1 MQLQF
6 KDFPN
11 SVYFCPS
18 KNRIVLERTK
28 QKTNKNRSF
37 QRSNSSFS
45 TEANVGTSNFTNFV
59 QKTRLA
65 SHHMDAMRTIL
76 QPIETEL
83 ATFRKMQDDLAVNP
97 NPLLREI
104 ILHVNKQRGKQMRP
118 IMVLLFGKMHGA
130 ITDST
135 YSAALA
141 LELLHTASLVHDDVV
156 DDSMQRRGQA
166 SVNAIYNNKLA
177 VLVGDYLLS
186 TALVFTGK
194 SNDPRITNIIGALG
208 QTLSDG
214 EIFQMFH
221 SHEKLISEEIYL
233 EIIRKKTASLFSSCA
248 EIGALSA
255 GASQDDIN
263 RARQIG
269 EYIGICFQ
277 IRDDIFDYYSDD
289 VGKPTGNDMREGK
302 LTLPII
308 YAVRM
313 HGDNHIHSMIDR
325 LKSGELTDNEVSEL
339 IEFAK
344 LNGGIEYAERT
355 MQNYR
360 QKAIELLPENIGD
373 TVREAIIAYMDAV
386 INRTK

>member
-1 MQLQF
+1 MELY
-6 KDFPN
+6 N
-11 SVYFCPS
+11 
-18 KNRIVLERTK
+18 IITK
-28 QKTNKNRSF
+28 
-37 QRSNSSFS
+37 
-45 TEANVGTSNFTNFV
+45 
-59 QKTRLA
+59 
-65 SHHMDAMRTIL
+65 
-76 QPIETEL
+76 PIEAEF
-83 ATFRKMQDDLAVNP
+83 AAFRKMQDDLALNP

-118 IMVLLFGKMHGA
+118 MMVMLFGKMFGEVSD
-130 ITDST
+130 TT
-135 YSAALA
+135 YNAALA

-166 SVNAIYNNKLA
+166 SVNALYNNKLA

-186 TALVFTGK
+186 TALVFTGRCG
-194 SNDPRITNIIGALG
+194 DPRITDIVGALG
-208 QTLSDG
+208 QTLADG

-221 SHEKLISEEIYL
+221 SHEKMVSEEVYF

-255 GASQDDIN
+255 GAQPDDVA

-277 IRDDIFDYYSDD
+277 IRDDIFDYYSND

-308 YAVRM
+308 YAVRTE
-313 HGDNHIHSMIDR
+313 GDDRIREMIDR
-325 LKSGELTDNEVSEL
+325 LKAGELSEAEIGEL

-344 LNGGIEYAERT
+344 AKGGIEYAERT
-355 MQNYR
+355 MLEYR
-360 QKAIELLPENIGD
+360 KKAIDLLPASIDEDIRN
-373 TVREAIIAYMDAV
+373 AIIAYMDAV
-386 INRTK
+386 INRSK

>member
-1 MQLQF
+1 MELF
-6 KDFPN
+6 D
-11 SVYFCPS
+11 
-18 KNRIVLERTK
+18 IITK
-28 QKTNKNRSF
+28 
-37 QRSNSSFS
+37 
-45 TEANVGTSNFTNFV
+45 
-59 QKTRLA
+59 
-65 SHHMDAMRTIL
+65 
-76 QPIETEL
+76 PIEAEF
-83 ATFRKMQDDLAVNP
+83 AAFRKMQDDLAVNP

-118 IMVLLFGKMHGA
+118 MMVMLFGKMFGEVSE
-130 ITDST
+130 TT

-186 TALVFTGK
+186 TALVFTGRCG
-194 SNDPRITNIIGALG
+194 DPRITNIVGALG
-208 QTLSDG
+208 QTLADG

-221 SHEKLISEEIYL
+221 SHEKMVSEEVYF

-255 GASQDDIN
+255 GAQSDDVA

-277 IRDDIFDYYSDD
+277 IRDDIFDYYSND

-308 YAVRM
+308 YAVRTE
-313 HGDNHIHSMIDR
+313 GDDRIREMIDR
-325 LKSGELTDNEVSEL
+325 LKAGELSEAEIGEL

-344 LNGGIEYAERT
+344 AKGGIEYAERT
-355 MQNYR
+355 MQEYR
-360 QKAIELLPENIGD
+360 QKAIDLLPAGIDEDI
-373 TVREAIIAYMDAV
+373 RKAIIAYMDAV
-386 INRTK
+386 INRSK

>member
-1 MQLQF
+1 M
-6 KDFPN
+6 
-11 SVYFCPS
+11 
-18 KNRIVLERTK
+18 
-28 QKTNKNRSF
+28 
-37 QRSNSSFS
+37 S
-45 TEANVGTSNFTNFV
+45 TF
-59 QKTRLA
+59 
-65 SHHMDAMRTIL
+65 DTIL
-76 QPIETEL
+76 RPIETEF

-118 IMVLLFGKMHGA
+118 MMVLLFGKMFGEVV
-130 ITDST
+130 DST

-156 DDSMQRRGQA
+156 DESMQRRGQA

-186 TALVFTGK
+186 TALVFTGRCG
-194 SNDPRITNIIGALG
+194 DPRITNIVGALG
-208 QTLSDG
+208 QTLADG

-221 SHEKLISEEIYL
+221 SHEKLVSEEVYF

-248 EIGALSA
+248 EIGALSVN
-255 GASQDDIN
+255 ASADDVT

-277 IRDDIFDYYSDD
+277 IRDDIFDYYTND

-308 YAVRM
+308 YAVRTQ
-313 HGDNHIHSMIDR
+313 GDEHIKSMIDR
-325 LKSGELTDNEVSEL
+325 LKSGELSDAEINEL

-344 LNGGIEYAERT
+344 DNGGIEYAEQI
-355 MQNYR
+355 MQQYR
-360 QKAIELLPENIGD
+360 QKAIDLLPNGIDEA
-373 TVREAIIAYMDAV
+373 VRTAIVAYMDAV
-386 INRTK
+386 INRKK

>member
-1 MQLQF
+1 MELF
-6 KDFPN
+6 N
-11 SVYFCPS
+11 
-18 KNRIVLERTK
+18 IITK
-28 QKTNKNRSF
+28 
-37 QRSNSSFS
+37 
-45 TEANVGTSNFTNFV
+45 
-59 QKTRLA
+59 
-65 SHHMDAMRTIL
+65 
-76 QPIETEL
+76 PIEAEF
-83 ATFRKMQDDLAVNP
+83 AAFRKMQDDLAVNP

-118 IMVLLFGKMHGA
+118 MMVLLFGKMFGEVSD
-130 ITDST
+130 TT

-186 TALVFTGK
+186 TALVFTGRCG
-194 SNDPRITNIIGALG
+194 DPRITNIVGALG
-208 QTLSDG
+208 QTLADG

-221 SHEKLISEEIYL
+221 SHEKLVSEEVYF

-255 GASQDDIN
+255 GAQSNEAD

-277 IRDDIFDYYSDD
+277 IRDDIFDYYSND

-308 YAVRM
+308 YAV
-313 HGDNHIHSMIDR
+313 HTEGDDRIREMINR
-325 LKSGELTDNEVSEL
+325 LKSGELSEAEIGDL

-344 LNGGIEYAERT
+344 AKGGIEYAERT
-355 MQNYR
+355 MQEYR
-360 QKAIELLPENIGD
+360 QKAIDLLPAGIDEDI
-373 TVREAIIAYMDAV
+373 RSAIIAYMDAV
-386 INRTK
+386 INRSK

>member
-1 MQLQF
+1 
-6 KDFPN
+6 
-11 SVYFCPS
+11 
-18 KNRIVLERTK
+18 
-28 QKTNKNRSF
+28 
-37 QRSNSSFS
+37 
-45 TEANVGTSNFTNFV
+45 
-59 QKTRLA
+59 
-65 SHHMDAMRTIL
+65 MDAIQSIL
-76 QPIETEL
+76 RPIEAEL
-83 ATFRKMQDDLAVNP
+83 AIFRKMQDDLAVNP

-118 IMVLLFGKMHGA
+118 MLVLLFSKMVGEV
-130 ITDST
+130 TDIT

-186 TALVFTGK
+186 TSLVFTGRCG
-194 SNDPRITNIIGALG
+194 DPRITNIIGALG

-221 SHEKLISEEIYL
+221 SHEKLVSEEVYF

-248 EIGALSA
+248 EIGALSS
-255 GASQDDIN
+255 GASQDTID

-277 IRDDIFDYYSDD
+277 IRDDIFDYYSDN

-308 YAVRM
+308 YAIRTHGNDHVRT
-313 HGDNHIHSMIDR
+313 MIDR
-325 LKSGELTDNEVSEL
+325 LKKGELSDAEVAEL

-344 LNGGIEYAERT
+344 QHGGIEYAEQT
-355 MQNYR
+355 MQRYR
-360 QKAIELLPENIGD
+360 QKVLDLLPEVISEEI
-373 TVREAIIAYMDAV
+373 REAIVAYMDVV
-386 INRTK
+386 INRKK

>member
-1 MQLQF
+1 ML
-6 KDFPN
+6 
-11 SVYFCPS
+11 
-18 KNRIVLERTK
+18 
-28 QKTNKNRSF
+28 
-37 QRSNSSFS
+37 
-45 TEANVGTSNFTNFV
+45 NVREN
-59 QKTRLA
+59 QI
-65 SHHMDAMRTIL
+65 SHCHMDVMHTIL

-118 IMVLLFGKMHGA
+118 ILVLLFGKMHGA
-130 ITDST
+130 VNDST

-156 DDSMQRRGQA
+156 DESMQRRGQA

-186 TALVFTGK
+186 TSLVFTGK

-255 GASQDDIN
+255 GASQEDID

-269 EYIGICFQ
+269 EHIGICFQ
-277 IRDDIFDYYSDD
+277 IRDDIFDYYSND

-308 YAVRM
+308 YAVRT
-313 HGDNHIHSMIDR
+313 HGDERIRTMIDR
-325 LKSGELTDNEVSEL
+325 LKSGELSSSEIDEL

-344 LNGGIEYAERT
+344 QNGGIEYAEQV
-355 MQNYR
+355 MQDYR
-360 QKAIELLPENIGD
+360 QKAIELLPKKVDSTI
-373 TVREAIIAYMDAV
+373 REAIIAYMDAV
-386 INRTK
+386 INRKK

>member
-1 MQLQF
+1 MELY
-6 KDFPN
+6 N
-11 SVYFCPS
+11 
-18 KNRIVLERTK
+18 IITK
-28 QKTNKNRSF
+28 
-37 QRSNSSFS
+37 
-45 TEANVGTSNFTNFV
+45 
-59 QKTRLA
+59 
-65 SHHMDAMRTIL
+65 
-76 QPIETEL
+76 PIEAEF
-83 ATFRKMQDDLAVNP
+83 AAFRKMQDDLALNP

-118 IMVLLFGKMHGA
+118 MMVMLFGKMFGEVSD
-130 ITDST
+130 TT
-135 YSAALA
+135 YNAALA

-166 SVNAIYNNKLA
+166 SVNALYNNKLA

-186 TALVFTGK
+186 TALVFTGRCG
-194 SNDPRITNIIGALG
+194 DPRITDIVGALG
-208 QTLSDG
+208 QTLADG

-221 SHEKLISEEIYL
+221 SHEKMVSEEVYF

-255 GASQDDIN
+255 GAQPDDVA

-277 IRDDIFDYYSDD
+277 IRDDIFDYYSND

-308 YAVRM
+308 YAVRTE
-313 HGDNHIHSMIDR
+313 GDDRIREMIDR
-325 LKSGELTDNEVSEL
+325 LKAGELSEAEIGEL

-344 LNGGIEYAERT
+344 AKGGIEYAERT
-355 MQNYR
+355 MQEYR
-360 QKAIELLPENIGD
+360 KKAIDLLPASIDEDIRN
-373 TVREAIIAYMDAV
+373 AIIAYMDAV
-386 INRTK
+386 INRSK

>member
-1 MQLQF
+1 M
-6 KDFPN
+6 
-11 SVYFCPS
+11 
-18 KNRIVLERTK
+18 
-28 QKTNKNRSF
+28 
-37 QRSNSSFS
+37 
-45 TEANVGTSNFTNFV
+45 
-59 QKTRLA
+59 
-65 SHHMDAMRTIL
+65 
-76 QPIETEL
+76 
-83 ATFRKMQDDLAVNP
+83 
-97 NPLLREI
+97 
-104 ILHVNKQRGKQMRP
+104 
-118 IMVLLFGKMHGA
+118 FGEVSD
-130 ITDST
+130 TT

-186 TALVFTGK
+186 TALVFTGRCG
-194 SNDPRITNIIGALG
+194 DPRITNIVGALG
-208 QTLSDG
+208 QTLADG

-221 SHEKLISEEIYL
+221 SHEKLVSEEVYF

-255 GASQDDIN
+255 GAQPNEAD

-277 IRDDIFDYYSDD
+277 IRDDIFDYYSND

-308 YAVRM
+308 YAVRTE
-313 HGDNHIHSMIDR
+313 GDDRIREMINR
-325 LKSGELTDNEVSEL
+325 LKSGELSEAEIGDL

-344 LNGGIEYAERT
+344 AKGGIEYAERT
-355 MQNYR
+355 MQEYR
-360 QKAIELLPENIGD
+360 QKAIDLLPAGIDEDI
-373 TVREAIIAYMDAV
+373 RSAIIAYMDAV
-386 INRTK
+386 INRSK

>member
-1 MQLQF
+1 M
-6 KDFPN
+6 
-11 SVYFCPS
+11 
-18 KNRIVLERTK
+18 
-28 QKTNKNRSF
+28 
-37 QRSNSSFS
+37 S
-45 TEANVGTSNFTNFV
+45 TF
-59 QKTRLA
+59 
-65 SHHMDAMRTIL
+65 DTIL
-76 QPIETEL
+76 RPIEAEF

-118 IMVLLFGKMHGA
+118 MMVLLFGKMFGEVV
-130 ITDST
+130 DST

-186 TALVFTGK
+186 TALVFTGRCG
-194 SNDPRITNIIGALG
+194 DPRITNIVGALG
-208 QTLSDG
+208 QTLADG

-221 SHEKLISEEIYL
+221 SHEKLVSEEVYF

-255 GASQDDIN
+255 NAVADDVT

-277 IRDDIFDYYSDD
+277 IRDDIFDYYTND

-308 YAVRM
+308 YAVRTQ
-313 HGDNHIHSMIDR
+313 GDERIKSMIDR
-325 LKSGELTDNEVSEL
+325 LKSGELSDTEINEL

-344 LNGGIEYAERT
+344 DNGGIEYAEQT
-355 MQNYR
+355 MQQYR
-360 QKAIELLPENIGD
+360 QKAIDLLPEGID
-373 TVREAIIAYMDAV
+373 EMVRTAIIAYMDAV
-386 INRTK
+386 INRKK

>member
-1 MQLQF
+1 
-6 KDFPN
+6 
-11 SVYFCPS
+11 
-18 KNRIVLERTK
+18 
-28 QKTNKNRSF
+28 
-37 QRSNSSFS
+37 
-45 TEANVGTSNFTNFV
+45 
-59 QKTRLA
+59 
-65 SHHMDAMRTIL
+65 MDAFKTIL
-76 QPIETEL
+76 QPIETEF

-118 IMVLLFGKMHGA
+118 MMVLLFGKMFES
-130 ITDST
+130 ITDTT

-141 LELLHTASLVHDDVV
+141 LELLHTGSLVHDDVV
-156 DDSMQRRGQA
+156 DESMQRRGQA

-186 TALVFTGK
+186 MALAFTGRCG
-194 SNDPRITNIIGALG
+194 DPRITSLVGTLG
-208 QTLSDG
+208 QTLADG

-221 SHEKLISEEIYL
+221 SHEKLVSEEVYL
-233 EIIRKKTASLFSSCA
+233 EIIRKKTASLFSTSA
-248 EIGALSA
+248 EVGALSV
-255 GASQDDIN
+255 GAPEEYVA

-277 IRDDIFDYYSDD
+277 IRDDIFDYYSND

-308 YAVRM
+308 YAVRTQ
-313 HGDNHIHSMIDR
+313 GDERIKSMIDR
-325 LKSGELTDNEVSEL
+325 LKDGELTDEEINEL

-344 LNGGIEYAERT
+344 EKGGIEYAEQT
-355 MQNYR
+355 MQQYR
-360 QKAIELLPENIGD
+360 QKAIDLLPETID
-373 TVREAIIAYMDAV
+373 EDIRKAIIAYMDVV

>member
-1 MQLQF
+1 
-6 KDFPN
+6 
-11 SVYFCPS
+11 
-18 KNRIVLERTK
+18 
-28 QKTNKNRSF
+28 
-37 QRSNSSFS
+37 
-45 TEANVGTSNFTNFV
+45 
-59 QKTRLA
+59 
-65 SHHMDAMRTIL
+65 MDALQTIL
-76 QPIETEL
+76 QPIGTEFS
-83 ATFRKMQDDLAVNP
+83 TFRKMQDDLAVNP

-118 IMVLLFGKMHGA
+118 MMVLLFGKMFGE
-130 ITDST
+130 ITNST

-186 TALVFTGK
+186 TALVFTGRCG
-194 SNDPRITNIIGALG
+194 DPRITNIIGALG

-221 SHEKLISEEIYL
+221 SHEKLVSEEVYL

-255 GASQDDIN
+255 GASQEDID

-277 IRDDIFDYYSDD
+277 IRDDMLD
-289 VGKPTGNDMREGK
+289 VIGTQEEMGKGVGTDAAKNTFVRLYGLEKCEELVQKYTQYAIDALDAFENTEYMIALAK
-302 LTLPII
+302 SLT
-308 YAVRM
+308 
-313 HGDNHIHSMIDR
+313 
-325 LKSGELTDNEVSEL
+325 
-339 IEFAK
+339 
-344 LNGGIEYAERT
+344 ER
-355 MQNYR
+355 R
-360 QKAIELLPENIGD
+360 
-373 TVREAIIAYMDAV
+373 V
-386 INRTK
+386 

>member
-1 MQLQF
+1 M
-6 KDFPN
+6 
-11 SVYFCPS
+11 
-18 KNRIVLERTK
+18 
-28 QKTNKNRSF
+28 
-37 QRSNSSFS
+37 
-45 TEANVGTSNFTNFV
+45 
-59 QKTRLA
+59 
-65 SHHMDAMRTIL
+65 HTIL
-76 QPIETEL
+76 RPIETEF

-118 IMVLLFGKMHGA
+118 MMVLLFAKMFGEV
-130 ITDST
+130 TEST

-186 TALVFTGK
+186 TALVFTGR
-194 SNDPRITNIIGALG
+194 SNNPRITNIIGALG

-221 SHEKLISEEIYL
+221 SHEKLVSEEIYL

-255 GASQDDIN
+255 GASRDDID

-277 IRDDIFDYYSDD
+277 IRDDIFDYYSND

-308 YAVRM
+308 YAVRT
-313 HGDNHIHSMIDR
+313 HGDDHIRMMVDR
-325 LKSGELTDNEVSEL
+325 LKNGELSDAEISEL

-344 LNGGIEYAERT
+344 LHGGIEYAEQT
-355 MQNYR
+355 MQIYR
-360 QKAIELLPENIGD
+360 KKVLALLPGD
-373 TVREAIIAYMDAV
+373 IADEIRNAIIAYIDAV
-386 INRTK
+386 INRKK

>member
-1 MQLQF
+1 MQ
-6 KDFPN
+6 
-11 SVYFCPS
+11 
-18 KNRIVLERTK
+18 
-28 QKTNKNRSF
+28 
-37 QRSNSSFS
+37 
-45 TEANVGTSNFTNFV
+45 
-59 QKTRLA
+59 
-65 SHHMDAMRTIL
+65 TIL
-76 QPIETEL
+76 QPIKAEM
-83 ATFRKMQDDLAVNP
+83 ATFRQLQDDLAVNP

-118 IMVLLFGKMHGA
+118 MMVLLFGKMFGA
-130 ITDST
+130 VTDAT

-166 SVNAIYNNKLA
+166 SVNAIYNNKIA

-186 TALVFTGK
+186 TSLVFTGRC
-194 SNDPRITNIIGALG
+194 NDPRITRIIGSLG

-221 SHEKLISEEIYL
+221 SHEKLVSEEVYL
-233 EIIRKKTASLFSSCA
+233 EIIRKKTASLFSACA

-255 GASQDDIN
+255 GATQSDID

-277 IRDDIFDYYSDD
+277 IRDDIFDYYTND

-308 YAVRM
+308 YAVRTQ
-313 HGDNHIHSMIDR
+313 GDEHIRTMIDR
-325 LKSGELTDNEVSEL
+325 LKGGELADEEINGL

-344 LNGGIEYAERT
+344 EKGGIEYAEQT
-355 MQNYR
+355 MQAYR
-360 QKAIELLPENIGD
+360 QKALALLPEAID
-373 TVREAIIAYMDAV
+373 ESIRTAIIAYIDAV
-386 INRTK
+386 INRKK

>member
-1 MQLQF
+1 
-6 KDFPN
+6 
-11 SVYFCPS
+11 
-18 KNRIVLERTK
+18 
-28 QKTNKNRSF
+28 
-37 QRSNSSFS
+37 
-45 TEANVGTSNFTNFV
+45 
-59 QKTRLA
+59 
-65 SHHMDAMRTIL
+65 MDALQTIL
-76 QPIETEL
+76 QPIGTEFS
-83 ATFRKMQDDLAVNP
+83 TFRKMQDDLAVNP

-118 IMVLLFGKMHGA
+118 MMVLLFGKMFGE
-130 ITDST
+130 ITNST

-186 TALVFTGK
+186 TALVFTGRCG
-194 SNDPRITNIIGALG
+194 DPRITNIIGALG

-221 SHEKLISEEIYL
+221 SHEKLVSEEVYL

-255 GASQDDIN
+255 GASQEDID

-277 IRDDIFDYYSDD
+277 IRDDIFDYYSND

-308 YAVRM
+308 YAVRT
-313 HGDNHIHSMIDR
+313 HGDEHIRTMIDR
-325 LKSGELTDNEVSEL
+325 LKNGELNDTEIDEL

-344 LNGGIEYAERT
+344 LHGGIEYAEQV
-355 MQNYR
+355 MQDFR
-360 QKAIELLPENIGD
+360 QKAFDLLPQNNDESI
-373 TVREAIIAYMDAV
+373 RKAIIAYMDAV
-386 INRTK
+386 INRKK

>member
-1 MQLQF
+1 M
-6 KDFPN
+6 
-11 SVYFCPS
+11 
-18 KNRIVLERTK
+18 
-28 QKTNKNRSF
+28 
-37 QRSNSSFS
+37 S
-45 TEANVGTSNFTNFV
+45 TF
-59 QKTRLA
+59 
-65 SHHMDAMRTIL
+65 DTIL
-76 QPIETEL
+76 RPIEAEF

-118 IMVLLFGKMHGA
+118 MMVLLFGKMFGEVSD
-130 ITDST
+130 TT

-141 LELLHTASLVHDDVV
+141 LELLHTGSLVHDDVV
-156 DDSMQRRGQA
+156 DESMQRRGQA

-186 TALVFTGK
+186 MALAFTGRCG
-194 SNDPRITNIIGALG
+194 NPRITNLVGALG
-208 QTLSDG
+208 QTLADG

-221 SHEKLISEEIYL
+221 SHEKLVSEEVYL
-233 EIIRKKTASLFSSCA
+233 EIIRKKTASLFSTSA
-248 EIGALSA
+248 EVGAISV
-255 GASQDDIN
+255 GASEENIV

-277 IRDDIFDYYSDD
+277 IRDDIFDYYTND

-308 YAVRM
+308 YAVRTQ
-313 HGDNHIHSMIDR
+313 GDEHIRMMIDR
-325 LKSGELTDNEVSEL
+325 LKSGELSDAEINEL

-344 LNGGIEYAERT
+344 DKGGIEYAEHT
-355 MQNYR
+355 MQQYR
-360 QKAIELLPENIGD
+360 QKAIDLLPEGID
-373 TVREAIIAYMDAV
+373 ECIRQSVIAYMDVV

>member
-1 MQLQF
+1 MELF
-6 KDFPN
+6 D
-11 SVYFCPS
+11 
-18 KNRIVLERTK
+18 IITK
-28 QKTNKNRSF
+28 
-37 QRSNSSFS
+37 
-45 TEANVGTSNFTNFV
+45 
-59 QKTRLA
+59 
-65 SHHMDAMRTIL
+65 
-76 QPIETEL
+76 PIEAEF
-83 ATFRKMQDDLAVNP
+83 AAFRKMQDDLAVNP

-118 IMVLLFGKMHGA
+118 MMVMLFGKMFGEVSE
-130 ITDST
+130 TT

-186 TALVFTGK
+186 TALVFTGRCG
-194 SNDPRITNIIGALG
+194 DPRITNIVGALG
-208 QTLSDG
+208 QTLADG

-221 SHEKLISEEIYL
+221 SHEKMVSEEVYF

-255 GASQDDIN
+255 GAQSDDVA

-277 IRDDIFDYYSDD
+277 IRDDIFDYYSND

-308 YAVRM
+308 YAVRTE
-313 HGDNHIHSMIDR
+313 GDDRIREMIDR
-325 LKSGELTDNEVSEL
+325 LKAGELSEAEIGEL

-344 LNGGIEYAERT
+344 AKGGIGYAERT
-355 MQNYR
+355 MQEYR
-360 QKAIELLPENIGD
+360 QKAIDLLPAGIDEDI
-373 TVREAIIAYMDAV
+373 RKAIIAYMDAV
-386 INRTK
+386 INRSK

>member
-1 MQLQF
+1 MELF
-6 KDFPN
+6 N
-11 SVYFCPS
+11 
-18 KNRIVLERTK
+18 IITK
-28 QKTNKNRSF
+28 
-37 QRSNSSFS
+37 
-45 TEANVGTSNFTNFV
+45 
-59 QKTRLA
+59 
-65 SHHMDAMRTIL
+65 
-76 QPIETEL
+76 PIEAEF
-83 ATFRKMQDDLAVNP
+83 AAFRKMQDDLAVNP

-118 IMVLLFGKMHGA
+118 MMVLLFGKMFGEVSD
-130 ITDST
+130 TT

-186 TALVFTGK
+186 TALVFTGRCG
-194 SNDPRITNIIGALG
+194 DPRITNIVGALG
-208 QTLSDG
+208 QTLADG

-221 SHEKLISEEIYL
+221 SHEKLVSEEVYF

-255 GASQDDIN
+255 GAQPNEAD

-277 IRDDIFDYYSDD
+277 IRDDIFDYYSND

-308 YAVRM
+308 YAVRTE
-313 HGDNHIHSMIDR
+313 GDDRIREMINR
-325 LKSGELTDNEVSEL
+325 LKSGELSEAEINEL

-344 LNGGIEYAERT
+344 AKGGIEYAERT
-355 MQNYR
+355 MQEYR
-360 QKAIELLPENIGD
+360 QKAIDLLPAGIDED
-373 TVREAIIAYMDAV
+373 VRSAIIAYMDAV
-386 INRTK
+386 INRSK

>member
-1 MQLQF
+1 
-6 KDFPN
+6 
-11 SVYFCPS
+11 
-18 KNRIVLERTK
+18 
-28 QKTNKNRSF
+28 
-37 QRSNSSFS
+37 
-45 TEANVGTSNFTNFV
+45 
-59 QKTRLA
+59 
-65 SHHMDAMRTIL
+65 MDAFNTIT
-76 QPIETEL
+76 QPIAAEF
-83 ATFRKMQDDLAVNP
+83 ATFRKMQDDLALNP

-118 IMVLLFGKMHGA
+118 MMVLLFGKMYGEV
-130 ITDST
+130 TDST
-135 YSAALA
+135 YNAALA

-186 TALVFTGK
+186 TALVFTGRCGD
-194 SNDPRITNIIGALG
+194 NRITDIVGSLG
-208 QTLSDG
+208 QILSDG

-221 SHEKLISEEIYL
+221 SHEKLVSEEVYL

-248 EIGALSA
+248 EIGALSV
-255 GASQDDIN
+255 GASTEDVA

-277 IRDDIFDYYSDD
+277 IRDDIFDYYTSD

-308 YAVRM
+308 YAVRTQ
-313 HGDNHIHSMIDR
+313 GDDRIRSMVNR
-325 LKSGELTDNEVSEL
+325 LKEGKLSDSEINEL

-344 LNGGIEYAERT
+344 ANGGIEYAEQT
-355 MQNYR
+355 MQKYR
-360 QKAIELLPENIGD
+360 QKALGLLPENID
-373 TVREAIIAYMDAV
+373 EEIRNAIIAYMDAV
-386 INRTK
+386 INRKK

>member
-1 MQLQF
+1 MELF
-6 KDFPN
+6 NIIIK
-11 SVYFCPS
+11 
-18 KNRIVLERTK
+18 
-28 QKTNKNRSF
+28 
-37 QRSNSSFS
+37 
-45 TEANVGTSNFTNFV
+45 
-59 QKTRLA
+59 
-65 SHHMDAMRTIL
+65 
-76 QPIETEL
+76 PIEAEF
-83 ATFRKMQDDLAVNP
+83 AAFRKMQDDLAVNP

-118 IMVLLFGKMHGA
+118 MMVLLFGKMFGEVSD
-130 ITDST
+130 TT

-186 TALVFTGK
+186 TALVFTGRCG
-194 SNDPRITNIIGALG
+194 DPRITNIVGALG
-208 QTLSDG
+208 QTLADG

-221 SHEKLISEEIYL
+221 SHEKLVSEEVYF

-255 GASQDDIN
+255 GAQPNEAD

-277 IRDDIFDYYSDD
+277 IRDDIFDYYSND

-308 YAVRM
+308 YAVRTE
-313 HGDNHIHSMIDR
+313 GDDRIREMINR
-325 LKSGELTDNEVSEL
+325 LKSGELSEAEIGDL

-344 LNGGIEYAERT
+344 AKGGIEYAERT
-355 MQNYR
+355 MQEYR
-360 QKAIELLPENIGD
+360 QKAIDLLPAGIDEDI
-373 TVREAIIAYMDAV
+373 RSAIIAYMDAV
-386 INRTK
+386 INRSK

>member
-1 MQLQF
+1 M
-6 KDFPN
+6 PN
-11 SVYFCPS
+11 KLRYKEFLLLILSE
-18 KNRIVLERTK
+18 N
-28 QKTNKNRSF
+28 QK
-37 QRSNSSFS
+37 
-45 TEANVGTSNFTNFV
+45 FTPP
-59 QKTRLA
+59 
-65 SHHMDAMRTIL
+65 MDAMYTIL
-76 QPIETEL
+76 RPIETEF

-118 IMVLLFGKMHGA
+118 MMVLLFAKMFGEV
-130 ITDST
+130 TDST
-135 YSAALA
+135 YSATLA

-186 TALVFTGK
+186 TALVFTGR
-194 SNDPRITNIIGALG
+194 SNNPRITNIIGALG

-221 SHEKLISEEIYL
+221 SHEKLVSEEIYL
-233 EIIRKKTASLFSSCA
+233 EIIRKKTASLFSSCS

-255 GASQDDIN
+255 GASQDNID
-263 RARQIG
+263 RAHQIG

-277 IRDDIFDYYSDD
+277 IRDDIFDYYSND

-308 YAVRM
+308 HAVRT
-313 HGDNHIHSMIDR
+313 HGDERIRTMIDR
-325 LKSGELTDNEVSEL
+325 LKSDGLSDEGIDEL

-344 LNGGIEYAERT
+344 SHGGVEYAERT
-355 MQNYR
+355 MQSYR
-360 QKAIELLPENIGD
+360 QKALALLPEGIAD
-373 TVREAIIAYMDAV
+373 DVRDAITAYMDVV
-386 INRTK
+386 INRKK

>member
-1 MQLQF
+1 MELF
-6 KDFPN
+6 D
-11 SVYFCPS
+11 
-18 KNRIVLERTK
+18 IITK
-28 QKTNKNRSF
+28 
-37 QRSNSSFS
+37 
-45 TEANVGTSNFTNFV
+45 
-59 QKTRLA
+59 
-65 SHHMDAMRTIL
+65 
-76 QPIETEL
+76 PIEAEF
-83 ATFRKMQDDLAVNP
+83 AAFRKMQDDLAVNP

-118 IMVLLFGKMHGA
+118 MMVMLFGKMFGEVSE
-130 ITDST
+130 TT

-186 TALVFTGK
+186 TALVFTGRCG
-194 SNDPRITNIIGALG
+194 DPRITNIVGALG
-208 QTLSDG
+208 QTLADG

-221 SHEKLISEEIYL
+221 SHEKMVSEEVYF

-248 EIGALSA
+248 EIGTLSA
-255 GASQDDIN
+255 GAHSDDVA

-277 IRDDIFDYYSDD
+277 IRDDIFDYYSND

-308 YAVRM
+308 YAVRTE
-313 HGDNHIHSMIDR
+313 GDDRIREMIDR
-325 LKSGELTDNEVSEL
+325 LKAGELSEAEIGEL

-344 LNGGIEYAERT
+344 AKGGIEYAERT
-355 MQNYR
+355 MQEYR
-360 QKAIELLPENIGD
+360 QKAIDLLPVGIDEDI
-373 TVREAIIAYMDAV
+373 RKAIIAYMDAV
-386 INRTK
+386 INRSK